1 MILYYTTLN
10 HVHQYIF
17 EGDFTKEE
25 IPNTSEELFMLDY
38 YDSLSRVQQQQHA
51 FNPQFVLNQPAPVTE
66 STHLSRKKSGSIRIV
81 NPETGKDVT
90 FEAVKPKEKL
100 SSKRDSYDKNQK
112 SDANAKFAAMVSFS
126 FSAQESS

>member
-25 IPNTSEELFMLDY
+25 IPSTSEELFMLD
-38 YDSLSRVQQQQHA
+38 YDSLSRVQQQQHV

-66 STHLSRKKSGSIRIV
+66 STHLSRNKSGSIRIV